1 MKIAVFSDSHGS
13 SRGMVNAV
21 REYSP
26 DQIIHLGD
34 GNSDL
39 RALEREFPHIPI
51 CAVSGNCDRDCYES
65 EYKVIRLG
73 GINAFITHGHRYAVR
88 YGNLNTLLY
97 AAECNECQLAM
108 FGHTHHAGFEQ
119 IEGIF
124 VLNPGT
130 AGVGKEKTWAKLE
143 IGHTGEIN
151 CEICDI

>member
-34 GNSDL
+34 GNADL
-39 RALEREFPHIPI
+39 RALEREFPYIPI
-51 CAVSGNCDRDCYES
+51 CAVSGNCDYDCTEE
-65 EYKVIRLG
+65 EYKVISLC
-73 GINAFITHGHRYAVR
+73 GIKAFVTHGHRYNVR
-88 YGNLNTLLY
+88 SGVRVLLL
-97 AAECNECQLAM
+97 AADLNECTIAM

-119 IEGIF
+119 VEGIF

-130 AGVGKEKTWAKLE
+130 VGVGKEKTWAKLE
-143 IGHTGEIN
+143 IGPKGEIS
-151 CEICDI
+151 CEICNI